1 MSEPKVCKSG
11 LTVAAPSASGK
22 TRRCV
27 SRRVKSDPAG
37 DGSDE
42 RLVRFV
48 QYYQSKKLPAW
59 SKRPHSPSVVVEVAE
74 APSPDSERRVA
85 STFRSVDVGSGGTV
99 MAVMV

>member
-1 MSEPKVCKSG
+1 MSEPKVCKSS

-59 SKRPHSPSVVVEVAE
+59 SNRPHSPSVVVE
-74 APSPDSERRVA
+74 PERRVA